1 MLALSVNVTALANSV
16 NSIWVLTVSFLIF
29 FMQPG
34 FLLLEAGQ
42 VRAKNVANVAMKNL
56 FDWSTGVLVF
66 FLVGLGIAGA
76 VGTLTSDPSSFSLA
90 SSFSYIT
97 DPGQWIGWFF
107 GAVFA
112 MTAATIVSGAVA
124 ERVKFKAYIIY
135 SVILTMIIYPVVV
148 GFTWQGGLLASGGFL
163 GQILG
168 VGYLDFAG
176 ATVVHMV
183 GGIAGLVAAKMVG
196 PRLERYNEEGDSVPI
211 PGHSALF
218 AVVGTLFLAFGW
230 FGFNVGT
237 QATVFDPQQGQF
249 LGDALGRVLLVTTLG
264 MAAGAVGASI
274 VTAISQGKPDPLFT
288 ANGLLAGLVAIT
300 GAAPH
305 VTWWGGVV
313 LGGLGGAIVYP
324 TYIWTVDTLKIDDV
338 CGVFAVH
345 GAAGGVGTA
354 LIPFFAVS
362 ASGGWM
368 FMGVSQ
374 VLMQIAG
381 IAVIGSWTV
390 LSTLA
395 VFVVIKSVM
404 NIRVNS
410 EYEETGLDQTE
421 HNILAYPQFATD
433 GGVQAQS
440 GGTATT
446 ATTQTTQS
454 TQTAGDDTET
464 TTWRGQEVETQAAAL
479 QGGGINS
486 LPDPAFIVDREFEIT
501 ALNSHAIRFF
511 ETTEQVV
518 GDPPDELVAES
529 ENIIEAVGEVLET
542 GQTIRDQRGTVTI
555 HDETIPIVFTIS
567 PLYEGDEVVGAM
579 TILSNNTEEVATEE
593 YRDQAIE
600 NQQAKLDA
608 LASGNLEIAEGV
620 PDPSVET
627 AEAAHLQAAFEAM
640 DNHIQQTTENIVSIV
655 EKLPGQSEELA
666 QTSADLS
673 ESSAEVQASI
683 EEVSEMADTIDLKVD
698 SLSEQAAD
706 ASRNVSDLSASI
718 EEITSSTTE
727 IAEQSS
733 QATEITNEAVDE
745 MVETVE
751 YIREAAAKTTEASE
765 AIDEL
770 EADMQSVS
778 EITTIIQDIAQQTNL
793 LALNASIEAENANES
808 GDGFAVV
815 AEEVKSLAEETKS
828 SADDIDQ
835 IITTAQNQTETVAE
849 TITETTDEIS
859 TGADA
864 VESVVADLETV
875 KSRIEETNNGINEIS
890 DAVDT
895 QAENTQEVS
904 MAVREVEDQTATIGD
919 LSTEISTEVDDE
931 RTEMQGVADLAD
943 TLSEI
948 ASEMHANIDRFDL
961 GQGIDGTT
969 LSSLD

>member
-1 MLALSVNVTALANSV
+1 MLALSVNVTAIANSV

-56 FDWSTGVLVF
+56 FDWSTGVLAF
-66 FLVGLGIAGA
+66 FLVGLGIASA
-76 VGTLTSDPSSFSLA
+76 VGTLTSDPASFSLA
-90 SSFSYIT
+90 DSFGYIT

-124 ERVKFKAYIIY
+124 ERVKFKAYVIY
-135 SVILTMIIYPVVV
+135 SVVLTMVIYPVVV
-148 GFTWQGGLLASGGFL
+148 GLTWQGGLLSSGGFL
-163 GQILG
+163 GQLLG

-183 GGIAGLVAAKMVG
+183 GGIAGLVAAAVVG
-196 PRLERYNEEGDSVPI
+196 PRLGRYDKEGNSKPI

-218 AVVGTLFLAFGW
+218 AVLGTLFLAFGW

-237 QATVFDPQQGQF
+237 QATVFDPEQGAF
-249 LGDALGRVLLVTTLG
+249 LGEALGRVLLVTTLG
-264 MAAGAVGASI
+264 MAAGAVGSSI
-274 VTAISQGKPDPLFT
+274 VTTISQGKPDPLFT

-305 VTWWGGVV
+305 VTWWGGVL

-324 TYIWTVDTLKIDDV
+324 TYIWTVDTLQVDDV

-362 ASGGWM
+362 SGGGWT
-368 FMGVSQ
+368 FMGIPQ

-381 IAVIGSWTV
+381 IAVIGTWTV
-390 LSTLA
+390 LSTIG
-395 VFVVIKSVM
+395 VFFVIRSVM

-440 GGTATT
+440 GGSTTAT
-446 ATTQTTQS
+446 TTQTTQS
-454 TQTAGDDTET
+454 TGSSGEETET

-511 ETTEQVV
+511 QTTEQVI
-518 GDPPDELVAES
+518 GDPPDELVDDS
-529 ENIIEAVGEVLET
+529 EAMIDAVGEVIDT

-555 HDETIPIVFTIS
+555 HDETIPIVFKIS

-579 TILSNNTEEVATEE
+579 TILSNNAEEVATEE
-593 YRDQAIE
+593 YRDQVIE

-608 LASGNLEIAEGV
+608 LADGTLDIDDGV

-627 AEAAHLQAAFEAM
+627 AAATQLQAAFEAM
-640 DNHIQQTTENIVSIV
+640 DDHIQQTTENIVAIV

-666 QTSADLS
+666 QTSTELS
-673 ESSAEVQASI
+673 QSSAEVQDSI
-683 EEVSEMADTIDLKVD
+683 EEVSDLADTIDTKVEG
-698 SLSEQAAD
+698 LSQQAAD
-706 ASRNVSDLSASI
+706 ASHNVSDLSASI

-727 IAEQSS
+727 IADQSS
-733 QATEITNEAVDE
+733 QATELTNEAVDE

-751 YIREAAAKTTEASE
+751 YIREAAEQTTEASA

-793 LALNASIEAENANES
+793 LALNASIEAENASES

-828 SADDIDQ
+828 SANDIDQ
-835 IITTAQNQTETVAE
+835 IITTAQEQTETVAE
-849 TITETTDEIS
+849 TITETTEEIT

-864 VESVVADLETV
+864 VESAVSDLETV
-875 KSRIEETNNGINEIS
+875 KERIEETNNGINEIS
-890 DAVDT
+890 DAVDN

-904 MAVREVEDQTATIGD
+904 TAVRAVEEQTTTIGD
-919 LSTEISTEVDDE
+919 LSTEISEEVADE
-931 RTEMQGVADLAD
+931 RDEMQGVADLAD

-948 ASEMHANIDRFDL
+948 ATDMHANIDRFDL
-961 GQGIDGTT
+961 GKGLAGSAPSPSD
-969 LSSLD
+969 